1 MQRQLPF
8 NGSSL
13 RSFDIDVNFETIAD
27 LNPNDITIESY
38 QEYTEKKL
46 LLS

>member
-1 MQRQLPF
+1 MDLA
-8 NGSSL
+8 
-13 RSFDIDVNFETIAD
+13 FDHLIYVNFETIAD

-38 QEYTEKKL
+38 QEYTEKRL